1 MQRMTAQQPSPYRIA
16 SRARSLSSRTR
27 RLIRPPHPSSRMRL
41 RAFRAHILSSGVRR
55 LAVAVLAIAAVLWPT
70 LDASA
75 QQVPPEGARYAASKR
90 GQVYYWIGCDAWRR
104 LSPENL
110 TFFESAAEAEA
121 AGYAPSRTAGCEPR
135 PEDLAARTPAG
146 GDSTA
151 LNAGLKT
158 DLAAAR
164 AETPA
169 VPPDGPT
176 ARCTVERII
185 DGDTIQC
192 REHGRVRLLMIDT
205 PELSQRPWGQHARAA
220 LAAMLPVGSTALLE
234 LDVQPR
240 DRYGRILSYV
250 YDSDS
255 RMVNEVLLRA
265 GYALVA
271 VVPPNVKHVDR
282 LRQAAAAARE
292 AGRGLWSTPAFECAP
307 VDHRRGRCED

>member
-1 MQRMTAQQPSPYRIA
+1 MQRMTTRQPSPYRIA
-16 SRARSLSSRTR
+16 SW
-27 RLIRPPHPSSRMRL
+27 P
-41 RAFRAHILSSGVRR
+41 RR
-55 LAVAVLAIAAVLWPT
+55 LAVGVLTIAAFLWPAGH
-70 LDASA
+70 ASA

-121 AGYAPSRTAGCEPR
+121 AGYVPSRAAGCEPR
-135 PEDLAARTPAG
+135 PEDLAARTAAG
-146 GDSTA
+146 DDSTA
-151 LNAGLKT
+151 LDGGVNA

-164 AETPA
+164 AETPMA
-169 VPPDGPT
+169 PPDGPT

-192 REHGRVRLLMIDT
+192 REHGRVRLLLIDT
-205 PELSQRPWGQHARAA
+205 PELSQRPWGQYARAA

-234 LDVQPR
+234 FDVQPR

-250 YDSDS
+250 YGSDS
-255 RMVNEVLLRA
+255 RMVNEVLVRA

-282 LRQAAAAARE
+282 LRRAAAAARA

-307 VDHRRGRCED
+307 ADHRRGRCED

>member
-1 MQRMTAQQPSPYRIA
+1 MQRMTARQPSSNRTASWAQLFAIGARPLA
-16 SRARSLSSRTR
+16 SRP
-27 RLIRPPHPSSRMRL
+27 RLL
-41 RAFRAHILSSGVRR
+41 ASGVRR
-55 LAVAVLAIAAVLWPT
+55 LAIPVLTIAAVLWPAC
-70 LDASA
+70 DARA
-75 QQVPPEGARYAASKR
+75 QDVPPEGARYAASKR

-121 AGYAPSRTAGCEPR
+121 AGYVPSRTAGCEPR
-135 PEDLAARTPAG
+135 PEDVAARTRT
-146 GDSTA
+146 GDDVAA
-151 LNAGLKT
+151 LDGRANA

-169 VPPDGPT
+169 APPDGPT
-176 ARCTVERII
+176 TRCTVERII

-192 REHGRVRLLMIDT
+192 REHGRVRLLLIDT

-220 LAAMLPVGSTALLE
+220 LAAMLPIGSTALLE

-250 YDSDS
+250 YDSES

-307 VDHRRGRCED
+307 ADHRRGRCEE